1 MSLVARKLELACL
14 CVSDKRTAVHGN
26 LLSFPLSA
34 VLKAVVKSGS
44 CEGKK

>member
-1 MSLVARKLELACL
+1 MSLVARKLELAL

-44 CEGKK
+44 CEGRK